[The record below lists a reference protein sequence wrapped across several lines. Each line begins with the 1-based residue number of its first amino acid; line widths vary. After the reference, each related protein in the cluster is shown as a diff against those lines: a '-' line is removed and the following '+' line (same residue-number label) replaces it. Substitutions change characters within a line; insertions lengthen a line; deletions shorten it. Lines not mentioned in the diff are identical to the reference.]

1 MTTLPAPAEGA
12 LYPYPSDPWVPGLLK
27 PLVGIPTAAAAL
39 AAGVTGALQGSHGPG
54 LDTAV
59 GIVCAALV
67 VLAVIDAQTH
77 RLPDVIVLPLYGV
90 VGIPLLYSAA
100 AGTISWAD
108 AGFAGICMAAMLGVM
123 GTVHF
128 FTNGGLGFG
137 DVKLSGALG
146 LVLGVYGGYETL
158 LGGYVLPCLLG
169 GITAF
174 TMIFTGRGKGLAFG
188 PYLAAGALAVLL
200 MPELIAPF
208 VEEAAAG

>member
-1 MTTLPAPAEGA
+1 MTAYPAPAEGA
-12 LYPYPSDPWVPGLLK
+12 LYPYPSDPWVPGLLN
-27 PLVGIPTAAAAL
+27 PRVGIPTAAAAL
-39 AAGVTGALQGSHGPG
+39 AAGITAALQGSHGPG

-77 RLPDVIVLPLYGV
+77 RLPDVIVLPLYAV
-90 VGIPLLYSAA
+90 VTIPLLYSAA
-100 AGTISWAD
+100 AGTISWGD
-108 AGFAGICMAAMLGVM
+108 AGVAGICMAVMLAVM
-123 GTVHF
+123 GAVHF

-137 DVKLSGALG
+137 DVKLSGAIG

-169 GITAF
+169 GATAF
-174 TMIFTGRGKGLAFG
+174 VMMFTGRGRGFAFG

-200 MPELIAPF
+200 MPEVITPF
-208 VEEAAAG
+208 VREAAG